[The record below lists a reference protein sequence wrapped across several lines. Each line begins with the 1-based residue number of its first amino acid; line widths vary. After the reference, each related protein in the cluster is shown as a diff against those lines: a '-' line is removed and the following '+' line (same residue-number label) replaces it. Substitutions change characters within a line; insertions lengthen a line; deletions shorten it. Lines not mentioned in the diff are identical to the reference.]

1 MNLFRGLEGLKKL
14 REMKEEIRTQ
24 VEEEV
29 GELEEPIQFEAAKAD
44 FPGETRKLEQ
54 MHTKI
59 ATSEGSRE
67 EAEKILER
75 IETDEIRELR
85 DRMDE
90 KSQETYQKDEEEH
103 EKADKAYKA
112 LDNALKLLN
121 SEQKEHPLTLRE
133 RETES
138 EDNEEGVKLLHAAR
152 KMYEASRRLRKKD
165 MPNIDEEGIEKLE
178 ELAEEIEKERQEL
191 LRKAQDIQAY
201 MTIAEEN
208 NSELRG

>member
-1 MNLFRGLEGLKKL
+1 MQIKTLKQL
-14 REMKEEIRTQ
+14 RYLKEEIRTQ

-29 GELEEPIQFEAAKAD
+29 GKLEEPIQFEAAKAD

-59 ATSEGSRE
+59 STAEGSLE
-67 EAEKILER
+67 EAKNILEK

-85 DRMDE
+85 DQMDE
-90 KSQETYQKDEEEH
+90 RSQETYQKDEEEH

-121 SEQKEHPLTLRE
+121 SKDKEHPLKLRE
-133 RETES
+133 IES
-138 EDNEEGVKLLHAAR
+138 EGNEEAVKLLHAAR

-165 MPNIDEEGIEKLE
+165 MPNIDEEGLEKLE
-178 ELAEEIEKERQEL
+178 GLAEEIDKERQEL

-201 MTIAEEN
+201 MTIADEN
-208 NSELRG
+208 ISALSS